1 MTGSESPGRP
11 QFHLEM
17 HPLLLPTNAS
27 SVPAKTNYLFFLQT
41 ITLMSIE
48 KSPFSQLRKPEQ
60 RLRLLLKLAKERLPD
75 KNLQN
80 WEERT
85 QQGENYNKKDKTH
98 VQYELQ

>member
-27 SVPAKTNYLFFLQT
+27 SDPAKTNYLFFLQT

-48 KSPFSQLRKPEQ
+48 KSPSSQLRKPEQ
-60 RLRLLLKLAKERLPD
+60 RLRLLLKLVKERVRQELAELGRNTTGR
-75 KNLQN
+75 KLQQKRQN
-80 WEERT
+80 PCA
-85 QQGENYNKKDKTH
+85 
-98 VQYELQ
+98 V

>member
-41 ITLMSIE
+41 IILMSIE

-60 RLRLLLKLAKERLPD
+60 RLRLLLKLAKERLLD
-75 KNLQN
+75 KKLAELGRKNTTGRKLQQKRQNLCA
-80 WEERT
+80 
-85 QQGENYNKKDKTH
+85 
-98 VQYELQ
+98 V